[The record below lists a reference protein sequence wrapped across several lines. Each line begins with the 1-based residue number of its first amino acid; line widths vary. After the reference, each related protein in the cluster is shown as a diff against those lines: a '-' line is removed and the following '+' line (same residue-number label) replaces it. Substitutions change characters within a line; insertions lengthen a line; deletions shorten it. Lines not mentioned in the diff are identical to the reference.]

1 LVEDMTTPNF
11 NNLLVAGQLN
21 DRYRDA
27 ASERLAHPRALP
39 KARAERQWPGIR
51 VFLRRHLGRLVP
63 ST

>member
-1 LVEDMTTPNF
+1 MTTPSF

-27 ASERLAHPRALP
+27 AAERLAHPRPLP
-39 KARAERQWPGIR
+39 KARAEREWPGIR
-51 VFLRRHLGRLVP
+51 VFVLRRLGRLSP